1 MFSMLKLS
9 SLFNGGLIIHLFNY
23 LALFLYIF
31 ILKDDIKDLIS
42 ETTTLKTNLAIE
54 KQNTEKAFLIIDN
67 QNLKIKQLKIDS
79 EKISKENNIL
89 SQKLQKR
96 FSTIE
101 TPKTDDC
108 LSKLKFYD
116 TLLLE
121 FSNGNYSK

>member
-9 SLFNGGLIIHLFNY
+9 SLFNGGLIVHLFNY

-42 ETTTLKTNLAIE
+42 ETTTLKANLAIE
-54 KQNTEKAFLIIDN
+54 KQNTENAFLIIDN
-67 QNLKIKQLKIDS
+67 QNLKLKQLKIDS

>member
-1 MFSMLKLS
+1 MLNLS
-9 SLFNGGLIIHLFNY
+9 SLFGRGLLIHIFAYSIL
-23 LALFLYIF
+23 LLYISF
-31 ILKDDIKDLIS
+31 LKGEVRNYDAEVS
-42 ETTTLKTNLAIE
+42 TLKANLAIE
-54 KQNTEKAFLIIDN
+54 KQNTENAFLIIDN

-79 EKISKENNIL
+79 DKLSQRNNSL
-89 SQKLQKR
+89 NQKLQKR

>member
-31 ILKDDIKDLIS
+31 ILKDDIKDLTT
-42 ETTTLKTNLAIE
+42 ETITLKTNLAIE
-54 KQNTEKAFLIIDN
+54 KQNTENAFLIIDN

-89 SQKLQKR
+89 NQKLQKS

-101 TPKTDDC
+101 TSKTDDC

-116 TLLLE
+116 SLLLE

>member
-9 SLFNGGLIIHLFNY
+9 SLFNGGLIVHLFNY

-42 ETTTLKTNLAIE
+42 ETTILKANLAIE
-54 KQNTEKAFLIIDN
+54 KQNTENAFLIIDS
-67 QNLKIKQLKIDS
+67 QNLKINQLKIDS

-89 SQKLQKR
+89 NQKLQKR

>member
-1 MFSMLKLS
+1 MLNLS
-9 SLFNGGLIIHLFNY
+9 SLFGRGLLIHIFAY
-23 LALFLYIF
+23 SILFLYISF
-31 ILKDDIKDLIS
+31 LKS
-42 ETTTLKTNLAIE
+42 EIRSYDAEVSTLKANLA
-54 KQNTEKAFLIIDN
+54 TEKEYTKNAFLIIDN
-67 QNLKIKQLKIDS
+67 QNLKIKQLKIELS
-79 EKISKENNIL
+79 QRNNSL
-89 SQKLQKR
+89 NQKLQKR